1 LDISKHGIPIKGCYA
16 YDDSSTIATAP
27 WHKVASCTLT
37 KGSEDAYAV
46 FHVYRTLASTF
57 PGGILKVR
65 IRTNPDVTLQS
76 GNLLW
81 EYANNINKED
91 FILSIIQDQ
100 NSKTLTAELWVNI
113 SVRWSGYQ
121 FTMIADTDRT
131 SIRNNKWTL
140 YNSSTGQAAYTESYK
155 TINSEFSPIQNTAE
169 LSGSDWI
176 QLVIN
181 GGDGELYY
189 RRYGKM
195 VEIKGSVSP
204 LNSGQ
209 WSLYTLPA
217 GYRPST
223 ASVDVLV
230 MGNSPRNLNI
240 STQGNVTLS
249 DVTAHELIKLHA
261 CFLIN

>member
-1 LDISKHGIPIKGCYA
+1 MF
-16 YDDSSTIATAP
+16 TN
-27 WHKVASCTLT
+27 ASCTLFRMGVDKKARLPT
-37 KGSEDAYAV
+37 WDA
-46 FHVYRTLASTF
+46 
-57 PGGILKVR
+57 
-65 IRTNPDVTLQS
+65 
-76 GNLLW
+76 
-81 EYANNINKED
+81 IN
-91 FILSIIQDQ
+91 
-100 NSKTLTAELWVNI
+100 
-113 SVRWSGYQ
+113 
-121 FTMIADTDRT
+121 
-131 SIRNNKWTL
+131 
-140 YNSSTGQAAYTESYK
+140 
-155 TINSEFSPIQNTAE
+155 INSEFSPIQNTAE

-181 GGDGELYY
+181 GGNGELYY